1 MLAGH
6 GLDLALL
13 MLRVAAGGF
22 LLPHALGKLFGWFG
36 GPGLAGF
43 ATELRGFGLPAV
55 APLPLLLSLLQVLSG
70 LAVLL
75 GWQTRIAAL
84 AAAAFIGFTALLAV
98 PRAGSGCA
106 VAVSTRGCGPRC
118 CWPSR
123 WPGPATGRWTANTF
137 REISLEPRSLDHG
150 RRNVVLASGAAV
162 ALGLAGRAGAALD
175 STSRSV
181 A

>member
-1 MLAGH
+1 MLAGHGHGH

-84 AAAAFIGFTALLAV
+84 AAAVIS
-98 PRAGSGCA
+98 P
-106 VAVSTRGCGPRC
+106 VADPVHVLGVTF
-118 CWPSR
+118 PSKIII
-123 WPGPATGRWTANTF
+123 
-137 REISLEPRSLDHG
+137 ES
-150 RRNVVLASGAAV
+150 RNWV
-162 ALGLAGRAGAALD
+162 
-175 STSRSV
+175 
-181 A
+181 

>member
-36 GPGLAGF
+36 GPGLA
-43 ATELRGFGLPAV
+43 
-55 APLPLLLSLLQVLSG
+55 
-70 LAVLL
+70 VLL

-84 AAAAFIGFTALLAV
+84 AAAAFIGFTVLLAL
-98 PRAGSGCA
+98 PRGWFWMRGGSEY
-106 VAVSTRGCGPRC
+106 PLM
-118 CWPSR
+118 
-123 WPGPATGRWTANTF
+123 WTT
-137 REISLEPRSLDHG
+137 
-150 RRNVVLASGAAV
+150 VLLAIA
-162 ALGLAGRAGAALD
+162 LAGPGTWALD
-175 STSRSV
+175 VHRLPGDL

>member
-36 GPGLAGF
+36 GPGFG
-43 ATELRGFGLPAV
+43 TELRGFGLPSA
-55 APLPLLLSLLQVLSG
+55 APLPLLLALTQVASG

-84 AAAAFIGFTALLAV
+84 AAAAFIGFTVLLAL
-98 PRAGSGCA
+98 PKGWFWM
-106 VAVSTRGCGPRC
+106 RGGTEYPLM
-118 CWPSR
+118 
-123 WPGPATGRWTANTF
+123 WTA
-137 REISLEPRSLDHG
+137 
-150 RRNVVLASGAAV
+150 VLL
-162 ALGLAGRAGAALD
+162 ALALAGPGAWALD
-175 STSRSV
+175 GQHLPGDL

>member
-36 GPGLAGF
+36 GPGLSGF

-55 APLPLLLSLLQVLSG
+55 APLPLLLALLQVLSG

-84 AAAAFIGFTALLAV
+84 AAAAFIGFTVLLPCPGLVLMRGGSEYPLMWTTVLLAI
-98 PRAGSGCA
+98 A
-106 VAVSTRGCGPRC
+106 
-118 CWPSR
+118 
-123 WPGPATGRWTANTF
+123 
-137 REISLEPRSLDHG
+137 
-150 RRNVVLASGAAV
+150 
-162 ALGLAGRAGAALD
+162 LAGPGTWALD
-175 STSRSV
+175 VHRLPGDL

>member
-1 MLAGH
+1 MVAGH

-36 GPGLAGF
+36 GPGLSGF

-55 APLPLLLSLLQVLSG
+55 APLPLLLALLQVLSG

-84 AAAAFIGFTALLAV
+84 AAAAFIGFTVLSSASPCCWPC

-106 VAVSTRGCGPRC
+106 AAVSTR
-118 CWPSR
+118 
-123 WPGPATGRWTANTF
+123 
-137 REISLEPRSLDHG
+137 
-150 RRNVVLASGAAV
+150 
-162 ALGLAGRAGAALD
+162 
-175 STSRSV
+175 
-181 A
+181 